1 MQRKK
6 AGNRRFKILLGIFI
20 TFITLFFVLGFSVL
34 DRDHQHKLF
43 SNIEAMNILSSF
55 ITEEINEDKCLG
67 ELVPVDSFLCK
78 VKWNNTNYRVYAY
91 VFEDDSQ
98 CMQYVKNRKMPYYG
112 SDSYH
117 LSSNVLFS
125 SKYIICSNEK
135 VLYIEGAGLNSL
147 FDFLDYLGQDFDIL
161 LDKGLS
167 QTTEQYIS

>member
-1 MQRKK
+1 MNKK
-6 AGNRRFKILLGIFI
+6 IKRALIVTGFFILFY
-20 TFITLFFVLGFSVL
+20 FVLFVSSSNSI
-34 DRDHQHKLF
+34 REHQHYMF
-43 SNIEAMNILSSF
+43 SDIDMLEILNQYK
-55 ITEEINEDKCLG
+55 IEEIDEDACLG

-78 VKWNNTNYRVYAY
+78 VKWNNTNYHVYAY

-125 SKYIICSNEK
+125 SKYVICSNEK